1 MIGSFQD
8 QGVEDIY
15 NGNNTKEDRSTCP
28 KSIWGVA
35 RRKLDQLDSAES
47 LEDLRKPP
55 SNRLEKLSGNRA
67 NQRSIR
73 INDQYRIC
81 FYWTETG
88 PSEVEITDYH

>member
-1 MIGSFQD
+1 MIRSFQD

-15 NGNNTKEDRSTCP
+15 NGNNTKEARSTCP

-55 SNRLEKLSGNRA
+55 SNKLEKLSGNRA
-67 NQRSIR
+67 NQGSIR

-88 PSEVEITDYH
+88 PSEVEIADYH

>member
-1 MIGSFQD
+1 MIRSFQD

-15 NGNNTKEDRSTCP
+15 NGNNTKKARSTCP

-35 RRKLDQLDSAES
+35 IRKLDQLDSAEF

-55 SNRLEKLSGNRA
+55 SNKLEKLSGNRA

-81 FYWTETG
+81 FHWTETG